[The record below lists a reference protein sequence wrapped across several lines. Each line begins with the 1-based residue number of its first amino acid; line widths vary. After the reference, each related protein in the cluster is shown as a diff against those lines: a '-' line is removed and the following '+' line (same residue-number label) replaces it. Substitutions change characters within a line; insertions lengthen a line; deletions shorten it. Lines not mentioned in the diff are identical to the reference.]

1 MAVISTAV
9 PSGAVASVFGNQ
21 FDYVNLR
28 EGLAG
33 LPQVIA
39 IFGTFD
45 PTKTEV
51 VENVPVRVFTEVE
64 AGEKFGFGF
73 PAHLA
78 ARQVLRKSG
87 IVPTFVFPITGSDG
101 GTVASDGSILTVA
114 NAGSTSA
121 GTISIYIG
129 GQRIPVTI
137 ADSTAAVDIQIA
149 IAAAINAVVPLPVTA
164 AVDGVEEDQTNLTCK
179 YEGLIGNDISIA
191 INLTEAEKDATPGG
205 VTFTVSAFTT
215 GAGTPTITAAL
226 NLMGDDWYTYIVNTF
241 GPDTTTM
248 AAFATFNEDE
258 RWDTLVNK
266 FFRAFYGSVDDLATI
281 TAITDALTVDRTNA
295 AITSPGAYSLPLE
308 FAALAVGQMAARN
321 QNNPPQPYTGLLL
334 DGLVGSN
341 AITGSDGG
349 TQWTYTQRDAA
360 VKDGCSTTILQDG
373 IIALEDIVMHY
384 HKEGE
389 EPPAYQWAVD
399 IAKLA
404 EWAYNVNLVFAGD
417 NWRGKILVDDT
428 DIVVNPD
435 ARRPKDAVAEIFK
448 LADAASFAAIITDPG
463 FTKANTAAS
472 IDVANPNRI
481 NITTLIKL
489 SGATRIISL
498 TTNFGFNFGALAG

>member
-9 PSGAVASVFGNQ
+9 PAGAVASVFGNQ
-21 FDYVNLR
+21 FKYINLR

-39 IFGTFD
+39 IFATFD
-45 PTKTEV
+45 PLKTAV
-51 VENVPVRVFTEVE
+51 VNDVPVRIFTEVE

-87 IVPTFVFPITGSDG
+87 IVPVFVFPIDEAGAA
-101 GTVASDGSILTVA
+101 VAGDGSILVVA
-114 NAGSTSA
+114 DTGSSSS
-121 GTISIYIG
+121 GTISLYIA

-137 ADSTAAVDIQIA
+137 ANGTAAVDIQIA
-149 IAAAINAVVPLPVTA
+149 ISAAINAVTNTPVVAT
-164 AVDGVEEDQTNLTCK
+164 VDGAEEDQSNIVSK
-179 YEGLIGNDISIA
+179 YKGLIANDITIA

-205 VTFTVSAFTT
+205 VSFTITDLSS
-215 GAGTPTITAAL
+215 GAGTSVVTSAL
-226 NLMGDDWYTYIVNTF
+226 SNMGDDWYTYIVNTF
-241 GPDTTTM
+241 GSEAVTM
-248 AAFATFNEDE
+248 AAFATHNEDD

-266 FFRAFYGSVDDLATI
+266 FYRAFYGSVDNLATI
-281 TAITDALTVDRTNA
+281 TAITDALTLDRTNG
-295 AITSPGAYSLPLE
+295 AITSPGGYMLPLE
-308 FAALAVGQMAARN
+308 LAALAVGGMAARN

-334 DGLVGSN
+334 DGLVPALTTSG
-341 AITGSDGG
+341 TG
-349 TQWTYTQRDAA
+349 QWTYLQRDAA
-360 VKDGCSTTILQDG
+360 VKAGCSTTIVEDG
-373 IIALEDIVMHY
+373 VIKLEDIVMHY

-389 EPPAYQWAVD
+389 EPPAYRWAVD

-404 EWAYNVNLVFAGD
+404 EWAYNVHLVFTSD

-435 ARRPKDAVAEIFK
+435 ARRPLDATAEIFK
-448 LADAASFAAIITDPG
+448 LVDAASFAAIVTRPG
-463 FTKANTAAS
+463 FTKENTATS
-472 IDVANPNRI
+472 IDVANPNRL
-481 NITTLIKL
+481 NITTLIVL

-498 TTNFGFNFGALAG
+498 TTNFGFNFGALAA